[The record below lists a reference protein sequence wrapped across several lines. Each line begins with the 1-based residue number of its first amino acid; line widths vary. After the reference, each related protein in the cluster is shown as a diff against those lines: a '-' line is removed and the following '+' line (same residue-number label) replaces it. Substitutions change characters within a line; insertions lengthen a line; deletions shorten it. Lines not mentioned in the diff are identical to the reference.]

1 MVPLVIHEGGHD
13 WSWWQQTMLDDIS
26 GILHG
31 KACGDLDW
39 YPTHSPA
46 SAAASH
52 CFSISLIF
60 SSGMGA

>member
-1 MVPLVIHEGGHD
+1 
-13 WSWWQQTMLDDIS
+13 MLDDIS